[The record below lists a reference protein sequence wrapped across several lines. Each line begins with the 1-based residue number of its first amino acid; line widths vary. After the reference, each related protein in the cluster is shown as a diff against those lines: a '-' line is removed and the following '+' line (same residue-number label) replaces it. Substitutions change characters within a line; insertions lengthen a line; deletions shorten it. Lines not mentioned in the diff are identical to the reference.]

1 MNNYNEKETILM
13 LQDPSTQQKA
23 FERIVKAY
31 SEQLYWQIRRMV
43 EVRNEDVV
51 QPAELQFGAAELHL
65 CPFAAVNHEQLL
77 ADVKHLRGR
86 LMAGSGQGRTAS
98 QDVYV
103 EFFHSYDS
111 NWVFRMSPVSAYA
124 ICILKALRSDI
135 GVWQD
140 FPSESFR

>member
-1 MNNYNEKETILM
+1 MGMNVEVGGTFQHAEGRNQSHQAE
-13 LQDPSTQQKA
+13 A
-23 FERIVKAY
+23 VVA
-31 SEQLYWQIRRMV
+31 V